1 MLKPVLTLYLCLMR
15 NEDLRLGAIARLAAP
30 VIISEFLEEAL
41 IVTDSILL
49 SYMPS
54 VYLASVGIID
64 AILLIILAYGIALN
78 DSYQNYFARYRDK
91 NIAEVIAVF
100 RKAWLK
106 FGVSGIVVSLFV
118 ILLSLFGVRF
128 LGNNDVIECV
138 GQVIWFILPLAL
150 CSYISMWL
158 NSFLMGLGHYRLLA
172 WISICCVVLNG
183 VSGYVLLFKVTTHFS
198 PTSIVLLTSALSELL
213 AIIMMGAYVLMRYAP
228 VKFDVSIRHNR
239 LLSRIFSYASVY
251 PAISEIGFHAGS
263 LVLFLFCSYFFPQNQ
278 VALLTLIFSY
288 WGLIQVP
295 VDALQEIT
303 LNYFAE
309 IYSKRQSGKFS
320 SYSQMLIRFSRIC
333 CIMLFIIIAVS
344 DLVLEGWSVYKC
356 LGLCVV
362 FVISLFACGTEV
374 FNTSLIVRLKN
385 DSYIISKLIFGVI
398 SCMLI
403 IIGRFAIGIENVLA
417 ILIPFLLAQLAE
429 NAYSSYR
436 ARKAWS

>member
-1 MLKPVLTLYLCLMR
+1 MSKPALTLYLCLMR
-15 NEDLRLGAIARLAAP
+15 NEGLKLGSIARLAAP
-30 VIISEFLEEAL
+30 VIISEFLEEVL

-64 AILLIILAYGIALN
+64 AVLLIILAYGIALN
-78 DSYQNYFARYRDK
+78 DSYQNYFARYKDK
-91 NIAEVIAVF
+91 NITKAIVIF

-106 FGVSGIVVSLFV
+106 FGISGIAVSLSV
-118 ILLSLFGVRF
+118 ILIASLGIRF

-172 WISICCVVLNG
+172 GVSICCVVLNA
-183 VSGYVLLFKVTTHFS
+183 VSGYLLLFKVTTHLN
-198 PTSIVLLTSALSELL
+198 PTSIVLLTSALSEFL
-213 AIIMMGAYVLMRYAP
+213 AIIIMGIYVLRRFAP
-228 VKFDVSIRHNR
+228 WKLDVPIRHDR

-251 PAISEIGFHAGS
+251 PAISEIGFHVGS

-309 IYSKRQSGKFS
+309 IYSKRQSAKFL

-333 CIMLFIIIAVS
+333 CVMLFIIIAVS
-344 DLVLEGWSVYKC
+344 DIILENWSIYKC
-356 LGLCVV
+356 IGLCIV
-362 FVISLFACGTEV
+362 FVISLLACGTEV

-385 DSYIISKLIFGVI
+385 DSYMIGKLLFGAI

-403 IIGRFAIGIENVLA
+403 IIGRFVIGIENILA
-417 ILIPFLLAQLAE
+417 ILIPFLFAQLVE
-429 NAYSSYR
+429 NVYSSYR
-436 ARKAWS
+436 AYKLWR